1 MDREK
6 LYAQRR
12 DTARELLNKADVPAL
27 LVTNLKNVRYLT
39 GFSGSNAALLLTTD
53 GKNSSVPMVDTPPR
67 LPTKPPA
74 LKFSSNGTQ
83 FLLFG
88 KHPMGK

>member
-12 DTARELLNKADVPAL
+12 DAARELLNKADVPAL

-39 GFSGSNAALLLTTD
+39 R
-53 GKNSSVPMVDTPPR
+53 M
-67 LPTKPPA
+67 
-74 LKFSSNGTQ
+74 
-83 FLLFG
+83 
-88 KHPMGK
+88 HI